1 MDSYA
6 ARLDAAAR
14 GRQRTEPPA
23 WGRVERGAS
32 GWAPPIRGER
42 RSFPPRPPLHGGAAA
57 GRRSDASA
65 EGRGGVR
72 EQRVAGAGAVSG
84 WSGADGCRG
93 GGDARRKAQQEEARG
108 GVPWRGLAAGAG
120 EPGFGSVDG
129 AKGVPGSVLAGKGGS
144 EVGTKRQPAAPP
156 ARHPPLKRPAVSA
169 RRRFPP
175 GCGRDAAAPLGR
187 ADGGSRFQAARAVV
201 DISHA
206 LMDDAAPALALAG
219 CSDVVLPGTESL
231 GSVSATA
238 LNKAPAADG
247 VGPVVKVGHHVLSS
261 RLLAKR
267 RTVSATRSIPP
278 GCLRDVVPLPP
289 AQVTEEE
296 MLADVDCSAA
306 DEGHSQVVAS
316 PRDGPTDGAVAQ
328 DEELEEG
335 EIPPAKLAHE
345 LVGSQ
350 VSVTVIL
357 HQPAPCEHETSVP
370 ATIAV
375 EASVNPSSDDKIGGS
390 RIQYGG
396 KTLQCEVAKDFKV
409 TISSA
414 WSPCHVAAESLAE
427 GPPQQQLRNTW
438 VSEIAKIDKASSDKI
453 SGSRIQCGE
462 KRPSC
467 EVSKD
472 FINSSAR
479 SSCPVAPESSSEGS
493 SQEQLRGGRVSQIS
507 KMDKANSEFAVEIPM
522 MHRTSSDLAVEVPK
536 MGNASSDLAV
546 EVPKMGKASS
556 DLAVE
561 IPKMGKAS
569 SDLSARV
576 SDEGAPMRRKVML
589 TARKTVRPPKVIKKS
604 AVDTRHAPFS
614 WKEKEKEKESELGRN
629 ATKHEIEDTDEFT
642 KGLVQQALRS
652 SEKRPTT
659 QQMDAATVTGY
670 FGPRKRVKVKHLT
683 NSPMKF
689 NPKFELGRKEKL
701 ADKADSN
708 LDDDDLLKG
717 LAVREG
723 KLEFYLKD
731 ASPARSMKHERQYGV
746 QNADARI
753 KVKMMCRR
761 FEIICRTIAQAVDQR
776 SVKVRRI
783 DLAADKAMKEL
794 PDYSKP
800 GPFVGKVPGV
810 EVGDGFLYRV
820 QLAIVGLHRPYQ
832 GGIDW
837 TKDNNDNLIAISV
850 VASGGYPDELSS
862 SGELVYTG
870 SGGKLAGR
878 HASGDEKLE
887 RGNIALKNCIKWK
900 SPVRVIHGF
909 KGLNNE
915 ECSHSR
921 AKEITTFTYDGLYHV
936 VDCWTEGQPGSKV
949 FKFKLQRIPGQ
960 PELPYGRKTVRS

>member
-1 MDSYA
+1 MDFHA
-6 ARLDAAAR
+6 ARLDASAR
-14 GRQRTEPPA
+14 GRHRAESPA
-23 WGRVERGAS
+23 WGRVERRAS
-32 GWAPPIRGER
+32 GWAPPTGGER
-42 RSFPPRPPLHGGAAA
+42 RGLPPRPPHHGGAAA
-57 GRRSDASA
+57 GRCGEASA

-72 EQRVAGAGAVSG
+72 EQRVAAAAGAGAVSG
-84 WSGADGCRG
+84 WNAADGCRG
-93 GGDARRKAQQEEARG
+93 GGDARRKVEQEEARG

-129 AKGVPGSVLAGKGGS
+129 AKGVPGSVVPGNGGG
-144 EVGTKRQPAAPP
+144 EVGTKRQPWAPP
-156 ARHPPLKRPAVSA
+156 ARYPPLKRPAVSA
-169 RRRFPP
+169 RRQFPP
-175 GCGRDAAAPLGR
+175 GCGRDAAALLGR
-187 ADGGSRFQAARAVV
+187 ADGGSRFQAARADV
-201 DISHA
+201 DTSHA
-206 LMDDAAPALALAG
+206 LMDDAAPSLALAG

-231 GSVSATA
+231 GCVSATA
-238 LNKAPAADG
+238 LNKAPATDG
-247 VGPVVKVGHHVLSS
+247 AGPVVKVKVGHHVPFS

-267 RTVSATRSIPP
+267 RTVSATRSFPT
-278 GCLRDVVPLPP
+278 GCGRDAMPLPP
-289 AQVTEEE
+289 AQVTEEQ
-296 MLADVDCSAA
+296 MLADVDCSAP
-306 DEGHSQVVAS
+306 DEGHLQVVGT
-316 PRDGPTDGAVAQ
+316 PRDGPTDGEVAQ
-328 DEELEEG
+328 DEVLEEG
-335 EIPPAKLAHE
+335 EIPPAKVAHE
-345 LVGSQ
+345 LVASQ
-350 VSVTVIL
+350 VSVTVTL

-375 EASVNPSSDDKIGGS
+375 EASVNPSSDIKISGS
-390 RIQYGG
+390 RIQCGG
-396 KTLQCEVAKDFKV
+396 KRLQCEIAKDFRV

-427 GPPQQQLRNTW
+427 GPSQQQLRDTW
-438 VSEIAKIDKASSDKI
+438 VSEIAKIHKASSDKI
-453 SGSRIQCGE
+453 SESRIQCGE
-462 KRPSC
+462 KSLSC

-479 SSCPVAPESSSEGS
+479 SSCHVTPESSSEGS
-493 SQEQLRGGRVSQIS
+493 SQEHLRGGRVSEFP
-507 KMDKANSEFAVEIPM
+507 KMDKANSEFAVEIPK
-522 MHRTSSDLAVEVPK
+522 MHRTSSDLAVEVSK
-536 MGNASSDLAV
+536 MEKASSDLAV
-546 EVPKMGKASS
+546 QVCKIGKASS
-556 DLAVE
+556 DLA
-561 IPKMGKAS
+561 
-569 SDLSARV
+569 ARG
-576 SDEGAPMRRKVML
+576 SKESAPMRRKTML

-604 AVDTRHAPFS
+604 AVDTRHTPLS
-614 WKEKEKEKESELGRN
+614 EIKENELGRN
-629 ATKHEIEDTDEFT
+629 ATKNEIEDTDEFT
-642 KGLVQQALRS
+642 KGLVQQALRF
-652 SEKRPTT
+652 SEKRPMT
-659 QQMDAATVTGY
+659 QRKEAATATGY
-670 FGPRKRVKVKHLT
+670 FGPRKREKLKHLT
-683 NSPMKF
+683 NIPMKF
-689 NPKFELGRKEKL
+689 NPKCELGSKEKL

-708 LDDDDLLKG
+708 LDDDDILKG

-731 ASPARSMKHERQYGV
+731 ASPARSMKPERLYGV

-878 HASGDEKLE
+878 HASGDQKLE

-915 ECSHSR
+915 EGSHSR

-960 PELPYGRKTVRS
+960 PELPHGRKTENMS